1 MAQETFRFL
10 HASDFHLDQP
20 PGGLTDLP
28 SELVEPLIEST
39 YRAVDAVF
47 DAAIRER
54 VAFVVLSGD
63 LIHFPTA
70 SPRAIDF
77 LSAQF
82 ERLREK
88 KIPVYWLGGQ
98 LEAGH
103 AIPDD
108 FKLPKNVHRMATT
121 RVEKIEVKR
130 DRKTIAYIVGQSAG
144 RNSYADLEEMRV
156 PRDGR
161 FFVGMW
167 YCEGHEELDRDQ
179 LDELGI
185 DYWSFGG
192 VHQRRSLENLI
203 PAEYCGTPQGR
214 LPSETGGHGCLV
226 VTVTGDEIDDTQFI
240 ETDTIRYR
248 TERIDVAKGDDQQK
262 LIAKLKSRIQT
273 IRHDVDDKKPLLVT
287 WEIVDDGPLGREL
300 RRVDSTTATNPFMD
314 QVRRSCDA
322 PDLKVWNVGVRSLRA
337 SVPSALFDEDSILG
351 DFLRVVRDME
361 SSGDRL
367 LDVSTYLPDTPA
379 AKQLAESLHLESPAA
394 RKQLLREVTT
404 MGIDLL
410 SGDAS

>member
-130 DRKTIAYIVGQSAG
+130 DRETIAYVVGQSGGETPLPALMRCVFRATVVSSLACG
-144 RNSYADLEEMRV
+144 TARATKIWIATNWTNLESTIGHLEE
-156 PRDGR
+156 
-161 FFVGMW
+161 
-167 YCEGHEELDRDQ
+167 CTNE
-179 LDELGI
+179 
-185 DYWSFGG
+185 
-192 VHQRRSLENLI
+192 
-203 PAEYCGTPQGR
+203 GR
-214 LPSETGGHGCLV
+214 L
-226 VTVTGDEIDDTQFI
+226 
-240 ETDTIRYR
+240 
-248 TERIDVAKGDDQQK
+248 RI
-262 LIAKLKSRIQT
+262 
-273 IRHDVDDKKPLLVT
+273 
-287 WEIVDDGPLGREL
+287 
-300 RRVDSTTATNPFMD
+300 
-314 QVRRSCDA
+314 
-322 PDLKVWNVGVRSLRA
+322 
-337 SVPSALFDEDSILG
+337 
-351 DFLRVVRDME
+351 
-361 SSGDRL
+361 
-367 LDVSTYLPDTPA
+367 
-379 AKQLAESLHLESPAA
+379 
-394 RKQLLREVTT
+394 
-404 MGIDLL
+404 
-410 SGDAS
+410 